1 MKQLKSVRNYV
12 FGRFTLDQVIVLM
25 IVLIIESRLL
35 DAAVKV
41 GILSMAGIIIELIA
55 LAILIVYGLFFFKES
70 TLYNSKAMIL
80 HLLRGLMGDN
90 KMNKYAHSAEYIK
103 KKIPIEEIHENG
115 MIEFPKGEW
124 GILMTQILP
133 NITPQGRA
141 AYLSRTEDIINPL
154 PLGIIYK
161 SMRFC
166 SIETAQ
172 PLVDQVRDAI
182 NDPDTTDE
190 MREHLYDSYE
200 QLKNVHGRIIWSAW
214 GFIGVGKY
222 KDAEAAYIG
231 SKVEAESI
239 MKSLR
244 DADIIP
250 MRMTNEYTIINVY
263 RQMLSMKVVF

>member
-12 FGRFTLDQVIVLM
+12 FGRFTLDQIIVLM

-35 DAAVKV
+35 NAAVLAGTTSIT
-41 GILSMAGIIIELIA
+41 GIVLELTA
-55 LAILIVYGLFFFKES
+55 LTILIIYGMFFCKES
-70 TLYNSKAMIL
+70 TLYNSKAMIIYML
-80 HLLRGLMGDN
+80 SGALGN
-90 KMNKYAHSAEYIK
+90 NEMNKYINSAEYIQ
-103 KKIPIEEIHENG
+103 KKIPIKEIHENG

-124 GILMTQILP
+124 GVLMTQALP
-133 NITPQGRA
+133 NIAPAGQA

-154 PLGIIYK
+154 PLGMLYK

-166 SIETAQ
+166 SIETVQ

-182 NDPDTTDE
+182 NDQDTTGE

-200 QLKNVHGRIIWSAW
+200 QLQKVHGRIVWTGW
-214 GFIGVGKY
+214 GFIGVGKHKNA
-222 KDAEAAYIG
+222 KDAYTS
-231 SKVEAESI
+231 SKVNVESI

-244 DADIIP
+244 DADILTT
-250 MRMTNEYTIINVY
+250 RMVREYDIINVY

>member
-25 IVLIIESRLL
+25 ILLIIESRLL
-35 DAAVKV
+35 DTAVKV
-41 GILSMAGIIIELIA
+41 GVLSITGIIIELIA
-55 LAILIVYGLFFFKES
+55 LAAIIVYGLFFFKEA
-70 TLYNSKAMIL
+70 TLYNSKAMIIYL
-80 HLLRGLMGDN
+80 FRSVMGDN
-90 KMNKYAHSAEYIK
+90 EMNKYIHSTAYIR
-103 KKIPIEEIHENG
+103 KKIPIKEIHENG

-124 GILMTQILP
+124 GVLMTQVLP

-154 PLGIIYK
+154 PIGIIYK

-182 NDPDTTDE
+182 NDPTTTDD
-190 MREHLYDSYE
+190 MRLHLYDSYE
-200 QLKNVHGRIIWSAW
+200 QLKKVQGRIVWAAW
-214 GFIGVGKY
+214 GFVGIGKY
-222 KDAEAAYIG
+222 KTAEEAYTG
-231 SKVEAESI
+231 SKVEVESI

-244 DADIIP
+244 DTDIIP
-250 MRMTNEYTIINVY
+250 TRMGREYDIINVY